1 MGVNLHVPGVPLP
14 AHEAVHL
21 LLESQFLTIIIDS
34 MNTMT
39 TVFRKTITVI
49 AILALMEPQVSQ
61 GVSQVRKYNKMVW
74 RRMINVQIGKSI
86 CRRKRWRM
94 WRR

>member
-14 AHEAVHL
+14 AHEAVNL
-21 LLESQFLTIIIDS
+21 LLESQFLTFIIDS
-34 MNTMT
+34 MNSMT

-61 GVSQVRKYNKMVW
+61 GVSQVTEYTKIIIILK
-74 RRMINVQIGKSI
+74 
-86 CRRKRWRM
+86 
-94 WRR
+94 